1 MSNTINIYQI
11 LTRLFKSTGQ
21 NKPFGTIEENGCT
34 KFSDFTPKALN
45 SIKDLGIT
53 HVWYTGLIEHSTV
66 TDYSE
71 FGIKKNHPAVIKGRA
86 GSPYAIKDYFDVCP
100 DFAENVENRMQEF
113 EALVERTHAADLKMI
128 IDFVPNHV
136 AREYKS
142 DCVPE
147 GLEDLGKGDNAE
159 HAFAPNNNFYYLPH
173 TSFSI
178 PWGVTFPY
186 VKNYDY
192 SEIPAKA
199 TGNDAFTDHPSIDD
213 WYETIKLNYGVNYFN
228 SNSKHFDP
236 IPGTWE
242 KMKNILLYWAEKG
255 VDGFRCDMAEMVP
268 VEFWGWVIP
277 EVKKQFPE
285 VLFIAE
291 VYDPNQYR
299 AFIFDGKFDYLY
311 DKVGLYDIVRAVME
325 GHGSAREITDC
336 WKCYDGINDKMLRFL
351 ENHDEQR
358 IASENFAGYP
368 QPGVP
373 GMIVSAC
380 LNVGPTMVYFGQE
393 LGEKAEESEGFSGSE
408 GRTTI
413 FDYWSV
419 ELYQKWV
426 NEGNF
431 DGAGLNEEQKAL
443 QNFYKTLLN
452 AKLSSPALSEGGFY
466 DLMYANQLINAD
478 KLFAFARHTD
488 DEAMLVV
495 CNFDREEKQHFI
507 LRLPEHFFEHINYD
521 INATYKCTDI
531 LGSGK
536 TILFN
541 AKDVVNDGVALN
553 MDTCS
558 GYVFKIEKI

>member
-11 LTRLFKSTGQ
+11 MTRLFASKGQ
-21 NKPFGTIEENGCT
+21 NKQFGTIEENGCT
-34 KFSDFTPKALN
+34 KFNDFTPKALEA
-45 SIKDLGIT
+45 IKDLGIT
-53 HVWYTGLIEHSTV
+53 HIWYTGLIEHATV

-71 FGIKKNHPAVIKGRA
+71 FGIKKDHPAVVKGRA

-100 DFAENVENRMQEF
+100 DFAEDVPNRMAEF
-113 EALVERTHAADLKMI
+113 EALVKRTHDSGLKMI

-136 AREYKS
+136 ARQYKS
-142 DCVPE
+142 DSVPE
-147 GLEDLGKGDNAE
+147 GLSDLGKGDNAE
-159 HAFAPNNNFYYLPH
+159 HAFDINNNFYYLPH

-186 VKNYDY
+186 VKKYDY
-192 SEIPAKA
+192 NEIPAKA

-213 WYETIKLNYGVNYFN
+213 WYETIKLNYGIDYFN

-236 IPGTWE
+236 IPDTWN
-242 KMKNILLYWAEKG
+242 KMLSILLHWAEKG

-277 EVKKQFPE
+277 KVKEQFPE
-285 VLFIAE
+285 ILFIAE

-299 AFIFDGKFDYLY
+299 SFIFDGKFDYLY

-336 WKCYDGINDKMLRFL
+336 WKCYDGINEKMLRFL

-358 IASENFAGYP
+358 IASENFAAYSK
-368 QPGVP
+368 PGIP
-373 GMIVSAC
+373 GMIVSTC

-393 LGEKAEESEGFSGSE
+393 LGEKAEESEGFSGWE
-408 GRTTI
+408 GRTSI
-413 FDYWSV
+413 FDYWEV

-426 NEGNF
+426 NDGKF
-431 DGAGLNEEQKAL
+431 DGEQLDEEQKEL

-452 AKLSSPALSEGGFY
+452 AKINSPALSSGGFY
-466 DLMYANQLINAD
+466 DLMYANQLINTD
-478 KLFAFARHTD
+478 KLFAFARHTE
-488 DEAMLVV
+488 DEALLVV
-495 CNFDREEKQHFI
+495 CNFDREENQHFI
-507 LRLPEHFFEHINYD
+507 LRIPEHFFEHIGYD
-521 INATYKCTDI
+521 LESEYRCVDI

-536 TILFN
+536 TVLF
-541 AKDVVNDGVALN
+541 KGSEVVNDGIALH

-558 GYVFKIEKI
+558 GYIFKLEKL